1 MSKKISQRKTT
12 EPHSVNMA
20 RNSSFDVLF
29 QALCSELVLHKK
41 TQLGEAITF
50 AWFHEK
56 TVGGSISFQEIISY
70 FARAKL
76 ARPNASRLRTAV
88 AGSREIHRAVPGKD
102 LFDVDRKTAIR
113 LEKQYETVLAAKPAE
128 HPFLVDIGITPYLGA
143 EEIAQAQRMG
153 DLYMLWYCLEN
164 SIRQCIEKT
173 LTDHLGS
180 DWWNKAS
187 NTELRA
193 KVQQR
198 REKERKQSW
207 IAPRGSSPLFYID
220 YTDLLA
226 LIHKYKVDFE
236 AVIPQEEFAELRFK
250 ELEQIR
256 NTVAHSGFLPS
267 EDDFTRVSLIFRD
280 WCRLSSNA
288 KKGGSTQI
296 GTGEALIGKS

>member
-1 MSKKISQRKTT
+1 MSKRISRQKTT
-12 EPHSVNMA
+12 EPHSVSVTQNDG
-20 RNSSFDVLF
+20 FDTLF
-29 QALCSELVLHKK
+29 QVFCNQLVLRKE
-41 TQLGEAITF
+41 TQLGEAIAF
-50 AWFHEK
+50 AWFHDK
-56 TVGGSISFQEIISY
+56 TVGGPVSFLEIMAF

-76 ARPNASRLRTAV
+76 AKPNASRLRTAI
-88 AGSREIHRAVPGKD
+88 AGSREIHKAMLGKN
-102 LFDVDRKTAIR
+102 LFDVERKTAAR
-113 LEKQYETVLAAKPAE
+113 LEKQYGDIFSAQLAASP
-128 HPFLVDIGITPYLGA
+128 LMIDIGATPYLGT
-143 EEIAQAQRMG
+143 EEMTQAKHMG
-153 DLYMLWYCLEN
+153 ELYVLWYCLEN
-164 SIRQCIEKT
+164 SIRRCIEKT

-187 NTELRA
+187 NTDLRG

-198 REKERKQSW
+198 RDKERKQSW

-280 WCRLSSNA
+280 WCRLSTSA
-288 KKGGSTQI
+288 KRGGSGQI
-296 GTGEALIGKS
+296 DTSEALIGKS

>member
-1 MSKKISQRKTT
+1 MSKRISRQKTT
-12 EPHSVNMA
+12 ELHSVSVTQNDG
-20 RNSSFDVLF
+20 FDAVF
-29 QALCSELVLHKK
+29 QVFCNRLVLRKE
-41 TQLGEAITF
+41 TQLGEAIAF
-50 AWFHEK
+50 AWFHDK
-56 TVGGSISFQEIISY
+56 TVGGPVSFLEIMAF

-76 ARPNASRLRTAV
+76 ARPNRNRLRTAISM
-88 AGSREIHRAVPGKD
+88 SREIHRAVPGKN

-113 LEKQYETVLAAKPAE
+113 LEKQYGAVLAAKPAE
-128 HPFLVDIGITPYLGA
+128 HPFLVDIRTTPYLGA

-173 LTDHLGS
+173 LADRLGPK
-180 DWWNKAS
+180 WWDIAS
-187 NTELRA
+187 NAEMRT
-193 KVQQR
+193 KMQQR
-198 REKERKQSW
+198 QDKERKQSW
-207 IAPRGSSPLFYID
+207 IAPRGSSPLFYVD

-226 LIHKYKVDFE
+226 LIHKYKADFE

-280 WCRLSSNA
+280 WCRLSSGM
-288 KKGGSTQI
+288 KKGSQAKI
-296 GTGEALIGKS
+296 GTGKASTSNS